1 MRYTKKYVRIATL
14 FVMGVMVIASCTS
27 TFKQTTESY
36 GVENTAYLE
45 IVGQAYNSV
54 QVSIDDGE
62 RFTVN
67 VNKNKKGAP
76 VTSNKYTYKIP
87 VGAHDIVVTADEKT
101 LVSRKIYT
109 SVGEVNIV
117 EIP

>member
-1 MRYTKKYVRIATL
+1 MRYTKKYVWIGTL
-14 FVMGVMVIASCTS
+14 LVMVLLLIGSCTS
-27 TFKQTTESY
+27 AFQQTTESY

-45 IVGQAYNSV
+45 IVGQSYSSV
-54 QVSIDDGE
+54 QVAIDGGE
-62 RFTVN
+62 RFTVD
-67 VNKNKKGAP
+67 VNKNKKGTP